1 MFLSKN
7 GTFLFFFLVFF
18 SLFFIVHAAQSADK
32 GASENPGILKKAM
45 ELMNQKEFDA
55 AKSLLK
61 GALQSDPQN
70 ELLWVAYDSC
80 VRSDIQ
86 STPLPPVLKASDARG
101 AEVQTGT
108 LEIKLP
114 VAYNESPVKF
124 VEQGSISDF
133 SILEA
138 DFSSGAAR
146 GDLACILNE
155 SLFSFIKSGDSHFL
169 MLKAS
174 EKNGIVTFSFNI
186 KTFPRRVTL
195 EFSNRTVKKDK
206 FSADA
211 PIVITVNDSKAN
223 YEAVKVSNKLET
235 SSFDI
240 TNLCKSGNNMI
251 TVSIEKSSHPYL
263 LKSARVFLSFKE

>member
-1 MFLSKN
+1 MFLSN
-7 GTFLFFFLVFF
+7 NRAFLFFFLI
-18 SLFFIVHAAQSADK
+18 SLFFFLTVPALRAAEK
-32 GASENPGILKKAM
+32 GAVENSGILKKAM

-86 STPLPPVLKASDARG
+86 STPLPPVLKATDARVP
-101 AEVQTGT
+101 EVPAGT
-108 LEIKLP
+108 SEVKIPL
-114 VAYNESPVKF
+114 AHNESPAKTP
-124 VEQGSISDF
+124 EQEAVSDF

-138 DFSSGAAR
+138 DFSAGAAR

-174 EKNGIVTFSFNI
+174 EKAGIVTFSFNI

-195 EFSNRTVKKDK
+195 ELSNRTVKKDK
-206 FSADA
+206 FTADA
-211 PIVITVNDSKAN
+211 PITISVNDSKAN

-240 TNLCKSGNNMI
+240 TNLCKSGNNMV
-251 TVSIEKSSHPYL
+251 TLSIEKSAHPYL
-263 LKSARVFLSFKE
+263 LKSARAILAFKD